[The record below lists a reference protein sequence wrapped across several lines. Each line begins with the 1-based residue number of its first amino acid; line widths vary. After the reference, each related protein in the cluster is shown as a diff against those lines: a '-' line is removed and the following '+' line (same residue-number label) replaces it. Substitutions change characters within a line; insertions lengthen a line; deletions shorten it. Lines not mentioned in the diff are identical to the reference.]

1 MYLYFGSTR
10 SVKDV
15 AKEIGLPVSCITDCA
30 KGFGYTEDYYDEFQI
45 ADIKN
50 KLRLSDLFK
59 PTTEQF
65 VTCHKRSQ
73 DKVVQAQIIYNYLK
87 SLKKPTKPTVIG
99 KYFGI
104 RAVSVLNAL
113 MAYTDVAEE
122 DDGSLF
128 ITEGAYYA

>member
-1 MYLYFGSTR
+1 MYLHFGTTT

-15 AKEIGLPVSCITDCA
+15 AKEMGLPVNCITDCA
-30 KGFGYTEDYYDEFQI
+30 KGFGYTEDCYDEFQI

-50 KLRLSDLFK
+50 RLKLQNMLT
-59 PTTEQF
+59 PVTEQF
-65 VTCHKRSQ
+65 VTCHKRNQ
-73 DKVVQAQIIYNYLK
+73 EKVVQAQVIYNYLK
-87 SLKKPTKPTVIG
+87 SLKVPTQPVTIA

-122 DDGSLF
+122 DDGSIF
-128 ITEGAYYA
+128 IVEDIYA